1 MMPNPRLQAGEYQIL
16 RLFLKPDESF
26 VAEEGDVLL
35 GVQFRKVRGRRKGG
49 KPETSELVEITLP
62 CHLPAS
68 EEA

>member
-1 MMPNPRLQAGEYQIL
+1 MPNLRLQAGEYRVL

-35 GVQFRKVRGRRKGG
+35 DVQFRKVRDRRKRG
-49 KPETSELVEITLP
+49 KPETSELVEITLLR
-62 CHLPAS
+62 HLPPS